1 MKKKEVQIKKEILK
15 EKARASTKKFHK
27 EFRSSLVT
35 AITAAFGFLIA
46 LVWRD
51 VITEYVSLVTAIS
64 PVQSQLISALIV
76 TLIGVL
82 GILSISKLNVEE

>member
-1 MKKKEVQIKKEILK
+1 MSKKEVQTRKEILREKAKASK
-15 EKARASTKKFHK
+15 EKFNK
-27 EFRSSLVT
+27 EFRNSLVT

-51 VITEYVSLVTAIS
+51 VITEYVNLVTAIS

-82 GILSISKLNVEE
+82 GILAISKLNVE